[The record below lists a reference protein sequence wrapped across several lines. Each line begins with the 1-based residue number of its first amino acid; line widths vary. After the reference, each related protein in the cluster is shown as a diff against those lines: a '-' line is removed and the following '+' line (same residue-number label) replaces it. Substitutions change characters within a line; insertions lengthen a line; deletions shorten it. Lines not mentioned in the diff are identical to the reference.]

1 MSPWSRSIR
10 AGGRARVPGMVAV
23 SIAVLVL
30 ALVIPVAAPPALA
43 GDAVAA
49 IAQGGRLYDNW
60 RVELNLRDRRISH
73 LPEPEILGATATSA
87 GRCVTCHGWDYQG
100 QYGRSGGLVDGI
112 AAAAGGDPEAVLA
125 VLGDR
130 IHGYGQELRGE
141 DLRNLA
147 LFVTRGQVNMDDWID
162 PASRRAHGDPGQGS
176 IYFHS
181 ICAGCH
187 GADGMTVASIPP
199 LGDFSRDEP
208 WHALHV
214 ILNGHPNGSMPPLRA
229 LEHARLADTLAYM
242 QTLPSRPAIAAIVHG
257 GRLYDTW
264 YTENGLPVPEGWHPA
279 YPKAARDAVAG
290 DTEAS
295 RARAQRYSWRCVAC
309 HGWDYK
315 GRDGVARTEH
325 PVPHIGIDGMAGM
338 FPKRVE
344 GILTDDTHDYDRL
357 LTARDIE
364 DLAMFVSRGQI
375 DMSQWID
382 PETGAFRGD
391 AAAHAAYYQTVCATC
406 HGLDGRGVRTMP
418 PLGRMVTHDP
428 ERALHNVF
436 NGHAGDDMPPLRAMG
451 VDLAAG
457 ILAYAATL
465 PRRK

>member
-1 MSPWSRSIR
+1 VTTLAVFLLS
-10 AGGRARVPGMVAV
+10 VPAPAAEAV
-23 SIAVLVL
+23 S
-30 ALVIPVAAPPALA
+30 
-43 GDAVAA
+43 A
-49 IAQGGRLYDNW
+49 IARGGRLYDNW
-60 RVELNLRDRRISH
+60 RVELHLHDRRISH
-73 LPEPEILGATATSA
+73 LPEPEILGTTATAA

-112 AAAAGGDPEAVLA
+112 TGMDAGDPEAVLA
-125 VLGDR
+125 VLGNR
-130 IHGYGQELRGE
+130 IHSYGQDLRDE
-141 DLRNLA
+141 DLRDLA
-147 LFVTRGQVNMDDWID
+147 LFVTQGQVDMDDWID
-162 PASRRAHGDPGQGS
+162 PASRRAHGDPAQGG
-176 IYFHS
+176 IYFQS

-187 GADGMTVASIPP
+187 GADGMAVASIPP

-229 LEHARLADTLAYM
+229 LDHARLADTLAYM
-242 QTLPSRPAIAAIVHG
+242 QALPSRPAIAAIVHG

-264 YTENGLPVPEGWHPA
+264 YTENGRPAPEGWHPS
-279 YPKAARDAVAG
+279 YPDAAREALAG

-295 RARAQRYSWRCVAC
+295 RTRAQRFSWRCVAC

-315 GRDGVARTEH
+315 GVDGVTRTEH

-344 GILTDDTHDYDRL
+344 SILTDGVHQYDRL
-357 LTARDIE
+357 LSARDIE

-382 PETGAFRGD
+382 PDTGAFRGD
-391 AAAHAAYYQTVCATC
+391 AAAHAAYYQTICATC
-406 HGLDGRGVRTMP
+406 HGADGRAVRTMP

-428 ERALHNVF
+428 ERSLHGVF

-451 VDLAAG
+451 ADLAAG

-465 PRRK
+465 PTRK